1 MGGCL
6 QFLLLSWPEETKQ
19 GGKRLRGS
27 CLPARPLPSQAF
39 LKSARPETATAA
51 VAGGLGRSEDGHDE
65 VCEMG
70 RGWFLGEDGTPC
82 PSLPCPDHCPTLPG
96 LGWWAPLES
105 NLQSDTHTQRGRVW
119 GRAPKKGKKRPFQE
133 KSRSNCER

>member
-6 QFLLLSWPEETKQ
+6 QFLLLSWTEETKQ
-19 GGKRLRGS
+19 GGERLRGS
-27 CLPARPLPSQAF
+27 CLPGCQASCQPPSQAF
-39 LKSARPETATAA
+39 LKPARPETATAA

-82 PSLPCPDHCPTLPG
+82 PSLPCPDHCLMLPG
-96 LGWWAPLES
+96 P
-105 NLQSDTHTQRGRVW
+105 H
-119 GRAPKKGKKRPFQE
+119 
-133 KSRSNCER
+133 

>member
-19 GGKRLRGS
+19 GGERLRGS

-39 LKSARPETATAA
+39 LRPARGETATAA
-51 VAGGLGRSEDGHDE
+51 VAGGGGRSEDGHDE

-82 PSLPCPDHCPTLPG
+82 PSLRI
-96 LGWWAPLES
+96 S
-105 NLQSDTHTQRGRVW
+105 TH
-119 GRAPKKGKKRPFQE
+119 
-133 KSRSNCER
+133 

>member
-27 CLPARPLPSQAF
+27 CLPGKLPATSQAF
-39 LKSARPETATAA
+39 LMPARGETATAA

-96 LGWWAPLES
+96 LGPI
-105 NLQSDTHTQRGRVW
+105 R
-119 GRAPKKGKKRPFQE
+119 K
-133 KSRSNCER
+133 